1 MFAIVQNGQIIMFIT
16 AGNAWEYQGIQY
28 PPQWIAQA
36 TPEQKAELGIVD
48 VVYGPQADQTYYWV
62 GQNEPVYNAQSN
74 VVDIT
79 YTATPKDLDQLKVN
93 QTQQIN
99 QTAYTLLQPNDWM
112 VVKSIETSTPIS
124 PDWNAWRASIRST
137 ANAARAAVDACTS
150 VDEMAAL
157 PPIDWPLSPDQ
168 VVEPVKGA

>member
-62 GQNEPVYNAQSN
+62 GQNEPVYNAKSN

-79 YTATPKDLDQLKVN
+79 YTATPKDLNQLKVN

-112 VVKSIETSTPIS
+112 VVKSIETGTPIN

-137 ANAARAAVDACTS
+137 ADAARVAVNACVS
-150 VDEMAAL
+150 VDEMATL